1 MSPIKHKFFRRK
13 FQLLTG
19 ISMMATMLLSG
30 SAFSQTAISF
40 DINRYTTSGEGR
52 FETFYPEET
61 TSLQA
66 ALDNN
71 LLAEET
77 LMLVTE
83 TAAGKLALIR
93 DQMAFHHIVMGK
105 ANGKDWMATF

>member
-1 MSPIKHKFFRRK
+1 
-13 FQLLTG
+13 
-19 ISMMATMLLSG
+19 MLLSN
-30 SAFSQTAISF
+30 SALSQTAVSF
-40 DINRYTTSGEGR
+40 DINRYNTSSAGR
-52 FETFYPEET
+52 FETFYPDET

-93 DQMAFHHIVMGK
+93 DQMAFHHIVKGK